1 MLYHFHLFDC
11 FEFQSVI
18 RYLIDSFLQSN
29 TGFKLLWDLGLTNIK
44 RMFGS
49 SLLKSTNIE
58 STNPK
63 THIEDCNRDGVHVLK
78 GEKLMAL
85 LIVFEYM

>member
-1 MLYHFHLFDC
+1 MRGEMVQKEKNGPKSPKKWF
-11 FEFQSVI
+11 
-18 RYLIDSFLQSN
+18 FLQSN
-29 TGFKLLWDLGLTNIK
+29 AGFKLLWVCQGLTNIK

-49 SLLKSTNIE
+49 SLLKSSNIE

-63 THIEDCNRDGVHVLK
+63 IEDCNRDGVHGLK

>member
-1 MLYHFHLFDC
+1 MAQK
-11 FEFQSVI
+11 EKNGPKSPKNVI
-18 RYLIDSFLQSN
+18 FLQSN
-29 TGFKLLWDLGLTNIK
+29 TGFKLLWDCQGLTNIK

-78 GEKLMAL
+78 GEKL
-85 LIVFEYM
+85 IVLEYM

>member
-1 MLYHFHLFDC
+1 MAKKEKNGPKIAQKCDF
-11 FEFQSVI
+11 
-18 RYLIDSFLQSN
+18 FLQYN
-29 TGFKLLWDLGLTNIK
+29 TGFKLLWDCQGLTNIK

-63 THIEDCNRDGVHVLK
+63 IEDCNRDGVHVLK